1 MDQVYSPISVQDKTE
16 NFINTG
22 TTVKSNADMNNSI
35 VENDYIQPSITKLI
49 ITTILIKSRN
59 NSVHTTVTIITIFW
73 RF

>member
-1 MDQVYSPISVQDKTE
+1 MDEVYSPISVQDKTE